1 MTAPASAVP
10 LSSRLPRVHVR
21 LSGLQLLLIPAIIVG
36 LLLVSPVV
44 YLFVRV
50 AEADRDALD
59 LIFNRRTLDTLLRSL
74 QLMAIVSVA
83 SLLISLPLAWLTVCT
98 DLPFRRFWSIAT
110 ALPLVIPSYVG
121 AMTIIE
127 ALGPRG
133 MLQGWLEPFGVD
145 RLPAIY
151 GLHGAAF
158 TLTML
163 SFPYTLLALR
173 TALWGID
180 PALEESSRM
189 LGHGRWSTFFRVTLP
204 QLRPAAAAGSLLVA
218 LYTLSDFGAVTL
230 LRFSSF
236 TMVIYNQYQLAFDR
250 TLAAATAL
258 VLVAVALLL
267 VVLEA
272 ISRGRSRYYKASS
285 GASRRSGLVQLGR
298 WRWPA
303 LAFCS
308 LVVLL
313 SLALPLGVLVKL
325 FLGGV
330 ASGANFD
337 TVWQASW
344 NSIKASGIA
353 MVVTVLAATPIVIL
367 SVRRGG
373 SLVGLIERTSYMGFA
388 LPGIVVALSLVFLGI
403 RYANPLYQSMYMLQ
417 LGYVILFFPVAFA
430 ALRTA
435 LLQVNPHLEE
445 AARSLG
451 KGGIPAFITITLP
464 LLRAGIVTGCA
475 LVFLLT
481 MKELPATLILGPT
494 GFKTLATMTW
504 SDAESALMARS
515 ALSGMMLILSAA
527 VPMAA
532 IMYWERRDQW

>member
-10 LSSRLPRVHVR
+10 LSSRLPRLHVR
-21 LSGLQLLLIPAIIVG
+21 FSGLQLLLIPAIIIG

-50 AEADRDALD
+50 AEADRDAVD

-74 QLMAIVSVA
+74 QLMAIVSIA

-230 LRFSSF
+230 LRFS
-236 TMVIYNQYQLAFDR
+236 
-250 TLAAATAL
+250 
-258 VLVAVALLL
+258 
-267 VVLEA
+267 
-272 ISRGRSRYYKASS
+272 
-285 GASRRSGLVQLGR
+285 
-298 WRWPA
+298 
-303 LAFCS
+303 
-308 LVVLL
+308 
-313 SLALPLGVLVKL
+313 
-325 FLGGV
+325 
-330 ASGANFD
+330 
-337 TVWQASW
+337 
-344 NSIKASGIA
+344 
-353 MVVTVLAATPIVIL
+353 
-367 SVRRGG
+367 
-373 SLVGLIERTSYMGFA
+373 
-388 LPGIVVALSLVFLGI
+388 
-403 RYANPLYQSMYMLQ
+403 
-417 LGYVILFFPVAFA
+417 
-430 ALRTA
+430 
-435 LLQVNPHLEE
+435 
-445 AARSLG
+445 
-451 KGGIPAFITITLP
+451 
-464 LLRAGIVTGCA
+464 
-475 LVFLLT
+475 
-481 MKELPATLILGPT
+481 
-494 GFKTLATMTW
+494 
-504 SDAESALMARS
+504 
-515 ALSGMMLILSAA
+515 
-527 VPMAA
+527 
-532 IMYWERRDQW
+532 